1 MEGHMN
7 KLYAVCIGLVIA
19 LSTMIVNAAEDA
31 GATTTALSC
40 ADFVPTDEALERF
53 PDLVGACEEVVERD
67 GELYGLFKAVVRRVA
82 SRSVTLYLPVT
93 DHTFRVTPD
102 SQARVLL
109 DGVKA
114 RPRDLV
120 RGQEIRIYLAAKA
133 FSRPNIEEITF
144 MTDSELIIEHEVEP
158 VVALPTTG

>member
-1 MEGHMN
+1 MN
-7 KLYAVCIGLVIA
+7 KLFAVCIGVVVA
-19 LSTMIVNAAEDA
+19 LSTIIANAAEDA

-40 ADFVPTDEALERF
+40 ADFVPTDEALDRF
-53 PDLVGACEEVVERD
+53 PDLIGACEEVVERD

-82 SRSVTLYLPVT
+82 GRSVTLYLPVT

-120 RGQEIRIYLAAKA
+120 RGQEIRIYLAAKV
-133 FSRPNIEEITF
+133 FSTPNIEEISFVTE
-144 MTDSELIIEHEVEP
+144 SELIIEHEVEP